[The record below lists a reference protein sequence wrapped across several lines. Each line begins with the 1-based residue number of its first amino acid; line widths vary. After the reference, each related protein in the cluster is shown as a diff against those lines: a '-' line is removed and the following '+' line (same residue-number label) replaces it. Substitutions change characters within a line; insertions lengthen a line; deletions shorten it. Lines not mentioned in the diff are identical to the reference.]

1 MKKYIAL
8 TMGLLL
14 SLGMLVGCGEENSKQ
29 PTTESG
35 TIEQAEREFRDT
47 YYMLATTPF
56 EMDTEKMVSYL
67 VEDYET
73 NASNATMETEEL
85 NDIGLPAD
93 TRYKYALSI
102 GENYYEWE
110 LSKIDDSFFV
120 WATKLTSEP
129 DYHSG
134 VPVEDSAAADTL
146 TETLLAEAG
155 IEAALLSKE
164 EYPLASGDGNQLGY
178 RFEQTYEGVP
188 ISEGL
193 FDIGAQTVWGPYL
206 TIDIDGSGYRS
217 VAFHNLVMVGE
228 VLKTYHS
235 SEFLAVAEL
244 EKRAIAYNMSFMSNV
259 GVDKMPQVQTEIKD
273 IEIVYISSLEKN
285 QAVLVPAYRIIM
297 EEIWDGGAGMSGEYR
312 YIMDVFT
319 GYVYE
324 RMMISE

>member
-8 TMGLLL
+8 MMGLLL
-14 SLGMLVGCGEENSKQ
+14 SLGILAGCGEDDSKQ
-29 PTTESG
+29 PATEIG
-35 TIEQAEREFRDT
+35 TIDQAEREFQDT
-47 YYMLATTPF
+47 YYMLSTTPF
-56 EMDTEKMVSYL
+56 EVDTEKMVSYL
-67 VEDYET
+67 VVDYET
-73 NASNATMETEEL
+73 NASNVTMETEEI
-85 NDIGLPAD
+85 NDIGLPVD
-93 TRYKYALSI
+93 TRYHYALTV

-110 LSKIDDSFFV
+110 LSKIDASFFV
-120 WATKLTSEP
+120 WSTKLTSEP

-134 VPVEDSAAADTL
+134 VPVVDFAAADTL
-146 TETLLAEAG
+146 TEALLAEAG
-155 IEAALLSKE
+155 IEAVLLSKE
-164 EYPLASGDGNQLGY
+164 EYPLAAGDGNKLGY

-235 SEFLAVAEL
+235 SEFLAVEEL
-244 EKRAIAYNMSFMSNV
+244 EKRAISYNLSFMSNV
-259 GVDKMPQVQTEIKD
+259 GVDRTPQVQMEIKN
-273 IEIVYISSLEKN
+273 IEIVYIPSLEKN
-285 QAVLVPAYRIIM
+285 QTVLIPAYRLVM